1 MLYGADS
8 DGRKR
13 FWLLIDVFGVTRGS
27 LYFCVTACEDGAVR
41 AHGHIWEQSC
51 KRPSPLFASVSEF
64 GNNLGERMYLR
75 LTILSDCFRIIAPDC
90 ARGKERGSI
99 RKSREATPLTANTRV
114 LRSLMNI

>member
-27 LYFCVTACEDGAVR
+27 LYLCVTACVGQY
-41 AHGHIWEQSC
+41 GPTGIS
-51 KRPSPLFASVSEF
+51 
-64 GNNLGERMYLR
+64 GNNFLQTPLPPFRFRVRIWKQPGGTYVPPFDDSQRLFSSYCTGLCQGERE
-75 LTILSDCFRIIAPDC
+75 
-90 ARGKERGSI
+90 GGSI
-99 RKSREATPLTANTRV
+99 RKSREATPRTANTRV